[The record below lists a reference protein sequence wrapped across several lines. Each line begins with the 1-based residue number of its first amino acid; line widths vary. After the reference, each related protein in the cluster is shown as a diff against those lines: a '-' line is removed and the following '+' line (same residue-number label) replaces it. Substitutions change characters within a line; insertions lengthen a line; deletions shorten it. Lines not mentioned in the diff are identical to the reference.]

1 MRTKYDSVSG
11 PQLKLVV
18 TADGS
23 HTLFHTGI
31 GEHYHSMGGAISES
45 MHVYVQNGLV
55 PVMENN
61 DIFHLYETGL
71 GTGLNALLTCN
82 EARKRCKNIH
92 YHACELMPL
101 ESNLIKQLNYP
112 FLLNSEFAEADFSA
126 IHSQAYNGKP
136 VRIHKHFILSKHQCD
151 FSEVTFHDEQ
161 LRLVFFDAFSSN
173 SQPELWCI
181 DLFTKLWKAMLP
193 GAFLVTYA
201 TAGHAKQALRHSGFQ
216 VQRLQGAVGKREMLR
231 AVKL

>member
-1 MRTKYDSVSG
+1 MLDSLSDNH
-11 PQLKLVV
+11 LKLVI

-23 HTLFHTGI
+23 HTLFHSGV

-45 MHVYVQNGLV
+45 MHVYVKNGLA

-61 DIFHLYETGL
+61 DFFHLYETGL
-71 GTGLNALLTCN
+71 GTGLNALLTCI
-82 EARKRCKNIH
+82 EARKFCKSVH

-101 ESNLIKQLNYP
+101 ETSLTSQLNYP
-112 FLLNSEFAEADFSA
+112 ILLDSEFAKADFSA

-136 VRIHKHFILSKHQCD
+136 VRLHKYFILSKHQCD
-151 FSEVTFHDEQ
+151 FSQVNFHDEQ
-161 LRLVFFDAFSSN
+161 LRLVYFDAFSSS
-173 SQPELWCI
+173 SQPELWCTE
-181 DLFTKLWKAMLP
+181 LFAKLWKAMLP

-201 TAGHAKQALRHSGFQ
+201 AAGHAKQALRHSGFQ
-216 VQRLQGAVGKREMLR
+216 VQRLQGAAGKREMLR